1 MLRPRLATTTSLAL
15 AALLTVNVIADLG
28 LAQLMAGRNLPLGL
42 VSALVLTVLIYMGV
56 SISAASVVPWQELAE
71 AHAPLVEVV
80 ARAAP
85 WFPAWMFIAITIFA
99 VANTGLINY
108 VTASRLLYGMARDG
122 QLPRVLGKV
131 HPARRTPHVAVA
143 LIFRAD
149 RAPDPV
155 GGHFAAGFGYGA
167 PPPPGVLGRK
177 QCACHPEAQT

>member
-1 MLRPRLATTTSLAL
+1 MLTFYSFLGFEDAI
-15 AALLTVNVIADLG
+15 NVAEELKNP
-28 LAQLMAGRNLPLGL
+28 QRNLPLGL

-71 AHAPLVEVV
+71 AKAPLVEVV

-99 VANTGLINY
+99 VANTGLINF

-131 HPARRTPHVAVA
+131 HPARRT
-143 LIFRAD
+143 
-149 RAPDPV
+149 V